1 VGGKIDRVLK
11 RQRRAQKFSRSVAG
25 TVLGEIFEVIFFV
38 NKFRSRTI
46 AGTVLGEFLEGIFF
60 ENQVYSRRIGGRAVL
75 QNMNF

>member
-46 AGTVLGEFLEGIFF
+46 AGTVLGEFLEGIFLKIKSIPA
-60 ENQVYSRRIGGRAVL
+60 ELGEGLCCRT
-75 QNMNF
+75 